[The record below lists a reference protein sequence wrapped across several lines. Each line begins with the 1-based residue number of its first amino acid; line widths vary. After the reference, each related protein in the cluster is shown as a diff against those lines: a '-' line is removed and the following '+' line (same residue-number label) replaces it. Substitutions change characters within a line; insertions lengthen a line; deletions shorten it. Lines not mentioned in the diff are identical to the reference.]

1 MVVCDLDFVGMAV
14 LPVEAD
20 TVLIV
25 DANAVLSGSIAFQAF
40 QPIPRWG
47 HQVSQ
52 IPSPIDLVKLPS
64 RGVPQAGRAGRT
76 GIPATDSIEYV
87 FGSLVREGAY
97 HGYHYNGVRRGV
109 ASCRLLSLL
118 SSLLLVQF
126 PLVLWR
132 PTPMTKPLL
141 LLLAPILLTACVSV
155 STTEKPPAS
164 PARRVIS
171 TPNAPAAIAA
181 YSQGIQVG
189 DTLWVAGQIGLD
201 PATRE
206 IVPGGIREET
216 RRALENCKAILEA
229 AGFSLKDV
237 AQVQVLLADINDY
250 QAMNEVYVTYF
261 PEDPPARAAY
271 AVAAIP
277 REARVEVIMTAARR
291 R

>member
-1 MVVCDLDFVGMAV
+1 
-14 LPVEAD
+14 
-20 TVLIV
+20 
-25 DANAVLSGSIAFQAF
+25 
-40 QPIPRWG
+40 
-47 HQVSQ
+47 
-52 IPSPIDLVKLPS
+52 
-64 RGVPQAGRAGRT
+64 
-76 GIPATDSIEYV
+76 
-87 FGSLVREGAY
+87 
-97 HGYHYNGVRRGV
+97 
-109 ASCRLLSLL
+109 
-118 SSLLLVQF
+118 
-126 PLVLWR
+126 
-132 PTPMTKPLL
+132 MTKPLL

-261 PEDPPARAAY
+261 PENPPARAAY

-277 REARVEVIMTAARR
+277 RGARVEIIMTAARGR
-291 R
+291 

>member
-1 MVVCDLDFVGMAV
+1 
-14 LPVEAD
+14 
-20 TVLIV
+20 
-25 DANAVLSGSIAFQAF
+25 
-40 QPIPRWG
+40 
-47 HQVSQ
+47 
-52 IPSPIDLVKLPS
+52 
-64 RGVPQAGRAGRT
+64 
-76 GIPATDSIEYV
+76 
-87 FGSLVREGAY
+87 
-97 HGYHYNGVRRGV
+97 
-109 ASCRLLSLL
+109 
-118 SSLLLVQF
+118 
-126 PLVLWR
+126 
-132 PTPMTKPLL
+132 MTKPLL
-141 LLLAPILLTACVSV
+141 LLIAPALLTACVSV
-155 STTEKPPAS
+155 SPTEKPPAS

-250 QAMNEVYVTYF
+250 QTMNEVYVTYF
-261 PEDPPARAAY
+261 PENPPARAAY

-277 REARVEVIMTAARR
+277 RGARVEIIMTAARGR
-291 R
+291 

>member
-1 MVVCDLDFVGMAV
+1 
-14 LPVEAD
+14 
-20 TVLIV
+20 
-25 DANAVLSGSIAFQAF
+25 
-40 QPIPRWG
+40 
-47 HQVSQ
+47 
-52 IPSPIDLVKLPS
+52 
-64 RGVPQAGRAGRT
+64 
-76 GIPATDSIEYV
+76 
-87 FGSLVREGAY
+87 
-97 HGYHYNGVRRGV
+97 
-109 ASCRLLSLL
+109 
-118 SSLLLVQF
+118 
-126 PLVLWR
+126 
-132 PTPMTKPLL
+132 MTKPLL
-141 LLLAPILLTACVSV
+141 LLLTPALLTACVSV
-155 STTEKPPAS
+155 STTEEAPGT

-189 DTLWVAGQIGLD
+189 ETLWVAGQIGLD

-261 PEDPPARAAY
+261 PENPPARAAY

-277 REARVEVIMTAARR
+277 RGARVELIMTAARGR
-291 R
+291 

>member
-1 MVVCDLDFVGMAV
+1 M
-14 LPVEAD
+14 
-20 TVLIV
+20 
-25 DANAVLSGSIAFQAF
+25 
-40 QPIPRWG
+40 
-47 HQVSQ
+47 H
-52 IPSPIDLVKLPS
+52 K
-64 RGVPQAGRAGRT
+64 
-76 GIPATDSIEYV
+76 
-87 FGSLVREGAY
+87 
-97 HGYHYNGVRRGV
+97 H
-109 ASCRLLSLL
+109 
-118 SSLLLVQF
+118 
-126 PLVLWR
+126 
-132 PTPMTKPLL
+132 LL
-141 LLLAPILLTACVSV
+141 LLCASALLTACVSV
-155 STTEKPPAS
+155 STTEEPPAS

-261 PEDPPARAAY
+261 PESPPARAAY

-277 REARVEVIMTAARR
+277 RGAKVEIVMTAAR
-291 R
+291 

>member
-1 MVVCDLDFVGMAV
+1 
-14 LPVEAD
+14 
-20 TVLIV
+20 
-25 DANAVLSGSIAFQAF
+25 
-40 QPIPRWG
+40 
-47 HQVSQ
+47 
-52 IPSPIDLVKLPS
+52 
-64 RGVPQAGRAGRT
+64 
-76 GIPATDSIEYV
+76 
-87 FGSLVREGAY
+87 
-97 HGYHYNGVRRGV
+97 
-109 ASCRLLSLL
+109 
-118 SSLLLVQF
+118 
-126 PLVLWR
+126 
-132 PTPMTKPLL
+132 MTKPLL
-141 LLLAPILLTACVSV
+141 LLIAPALLTACVSV

-261 PEDPPARAAY
+261 PENPPARAAY

-277 REARVEVIMTAARR
+277 RGARVEIIMTAARGR
-291 R
+291 